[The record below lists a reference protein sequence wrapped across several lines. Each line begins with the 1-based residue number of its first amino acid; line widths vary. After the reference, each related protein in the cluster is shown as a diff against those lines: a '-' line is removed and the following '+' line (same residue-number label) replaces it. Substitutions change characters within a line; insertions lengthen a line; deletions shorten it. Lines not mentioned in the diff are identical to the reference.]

1 MLDLSVFYLNFGRP
15 HNPDLVKFIVHL
27 DNFSRVFATQACFL
41 SFEQLYRVWG
51 SVFSKES
58 AEQESLMP
66 KLSPLERKDLN
77 LGPTLD
83 WSLRASLCKD
93 VGLLEL

>member
-1 MLDLSVFYLNFGRP
+1 MLDLTVFYLNFGRP

-51 SVFSKES
+51 CVYTKES

-66 KLSPLERKDLN
+66 KISPLERKDLKPM
-77 LGPTLD
+77 LIID
-83 WSLRASLCKD
+83 
-93 VGLLEL
+93 